1 VHESSLARRL
11 VELAV
16 ARAAEHGA
24 RAIRRVDAWVA
35 ETETLSA
42 ESLRLHFARFAHGTT
57 AEAAALELR
66 VAHVEARCDGC
77 GSRYAPEHH
86 VLVCP
91 TCGHVGGQLLG
102 RTGVGIEA
110 LEVEGA

>member
-16 ARAAEHGA
+16 ERAREHGA

-35 ETETLSA
+35 ETEALSK
-42 ESLRLHFARFAHGTT
+42 ESLRLHFARFARGTT
-57 AEAAALELR
+57 AEAATLDLR
-66 VAHVEARCDGC
+66 VAHVEAKCDAC
-77 GSRYAPEHH
+77 ASSYAPDHH

-110 LEVEGA
+110 LEVEEP